1 MTMPDRLTSEAHD
14 QNLSRA
20 FDGQAAK
27 FERAPV
33 QSDPNALDRLVRFA
47 DLPAD
52 SLVFDAGC
60 GPGLV
65 AEAFL
70 KADLRVFGVDLSQE
84 MVASA
89 RKRCESFGDRARF
102 EQGSIFDAFPL
113 GAFDASISRYVIHHV
128 PDPLA
133 FVARQAELV
142 RVGGIVIACDHT
154 TDPDPKARD
163 WHTDIER
170 ARDATHT
177 RNLTPGELVDLFARA
192 GLDEVATVEEAFT
205 LDFDEWFD
213 RGTPAESKENVRA
226 RLISGTQARGY
237 TVIRRGDGGLTIECR
252 RSLVRGVV
260 PSVRRP
266 SDAE

>member
-1 MTMPDRLTSEAHD
+1 MPLPSHAHD
-14 QNLSRA
+14 QKLSRA
-20 FDGQAAK
+20 FDGQADK

-33 QSDPNALDRLVRFA
+33 QSDPLALDRLVRFA
-47 DLPAD
+47 DLPTD

-65 AEAFL
+65 AEAL
-70 KADLRVFGVDLSQE
+70 LQANSRVFGVDLSQE
-84 MVASA
+84 MVERA
-89 RKRCESFGDRARF
+89 RKRCESFGDLARF
-102 EQGSIFDAFPL
+102 EQGSLFDAFPL

-142 RVGGIVIACDHT
+142 RAGGIVIACDHT
-154 TDPDPKARD
+154 TDPDPDPKARD

-177 RNLTPGELVDLFARA
+177 RNLTPGELVDLFAHA
-192 GLDEVATVEEAFT
+192 GLDEIATVEEAFT

-237 TVIRRGDGGLTIECR
+237 AVIRRDDGGLTIECR

-260 PSVRRP
+260 SSVRRP